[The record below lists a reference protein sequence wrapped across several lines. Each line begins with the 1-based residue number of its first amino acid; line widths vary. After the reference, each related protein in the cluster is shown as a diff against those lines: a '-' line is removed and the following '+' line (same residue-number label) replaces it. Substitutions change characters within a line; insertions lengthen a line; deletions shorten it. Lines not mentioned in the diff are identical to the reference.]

1 MTRGDDGRLIGW
13 KAIGNF
19 VGRDERTVRRWEAER
34 GLPVNRV
41 PGGGS
46 ATVWATPDELR
57 AWMLGDAK
65 DPNVEPHV
73 EPMSRP
79 EPKRRPGLILLAAC
93 GIGVVVAA
101 PLVWNS
107 FSNATVTTPKPDPY
121 GTDVKAND
129 LYRNAAFG
137 LNRRS
142 VTGLLSA
149 AETFEALG
157 KQYPRNVASFI
168 GLAEA
173 NLLLREFNSLP
184 NETAYR
190 RAAAAAQ
197 TAIALDPNSA
207 TATRALAFVR
217 YHGEGKRKEG
227 LTLFQRAIALD
238 PRQAQSYH
246 WYATALLSE
255 NRPAD
260 AIRAFD
266 RARAIDPG
274 SSALA
279 ADAAYAQYLYGKH
292 AEAIAELQRIT
303 DVDPA
308 FSGAYRYLAR
318 FYLIEGRDAD
328 YLKTAAIEATLRKD
342 ADGTKAIAAAAA
354 AYKTGGRKALVAS
367 LIAHEIAQFEQ
378 NGESA
383 LRVAMY
389 QAASGDAAGVIRW
402 LEKAESINEA
412 EIRTIRAYVEF
423 VPYRDRIAASP
434 ALKSLIS

>member
-1 MTRGDDGRLIGW
+1 MTRGDDGRLVGW
-13 KAIGNF
+13 KAIGAF
-19 VGRDERTVRRWEAER
+19 LGRDERTVRRWEAER

-46 ATVWATPDELR
+46 ATVWALPDELR
-57 AWMLGDAK
+57 AWMAGDAEPQQVEALPAP
-65 DPNVEPHV
+65 DPV
-73 EPMSRP
+73 
-79 EPKRRPGLILLAAC
+79 PKRRPGLILVAAC
-93 GIGVVVAA
+93 GIGLIVSA
-101 PLVWNS
+101 PLLWNN
-107 FSNATVTTPKPDPY
+107 FGNASVATAKADPY
-121 GTDVKAND
+121 GTSAKAND
-129 LYRNAAFG
+129 LYHKASFG

-142 VTGLLSA
+142 VTGLIRA

-157 KQYPRNVASFI
+157 KQYPRNPAAFV

-190 RAAAAAQ
+190 RAAVAAQ
-197 TAIALDPNSA
+197 TALALNANSA

-227 LTLFQRAIALD
+227 IKLFERAVALD
-238 PRQAQSYH
+238 PNDAQSYH

-255 NRPAD
+255 ARPAD
-260 AIRAFD
+260 AKRAFD
-266 RARAIDPG
+266 RARALDPG

-279 ADAAYAQYLYGKH
+279 ADAAYAQYLAGKH
-292 AEAIAELQRIT
+292 ADAIAELQRII

-328 YLKTAAIEATLRKD
+328 YLATAAIEAKLRKD
-342 ADGTKAIAAAAA
+342 ADGTRATQAAAAA
-354 AYKTGGRKALVAS
+354 FKSGGRKAMVAS
-367 LIAHEIAQFEQ
+367 LVAHGIAQFEQ

-383 LRVAMY
+383 LRVAMF
-389 QAASGDAAGVIRW
+389 QAASGDAASVVRW
-402 LEKAESINEA
+402 LERAESINEP
-412 EIRTIRAYVEF
+412 EIRTIAAYAEF
-423 VPYRDRIAASP
+423 VPYRNAIAASP

>member
-1 MTRGDDGRLIGW
+1 MTRGDDGRLVGW

-19 VGRDERTVRRWEAER
+19 LGRDERTVRRWEAER

-46 ATVWATPDELR
+46 ATVWAMPDDLR
-57 AWMLGDAK
+57 AWMVS
-65 DPNVEPHV
+65 DPEVQQAVVGARP
-73 EPMSRP
+73 SR
-79 EPKRRPGLILLAAC
+79 RTGFLLLAAC
-93 GIGVVVAA
+93 GVGLMAA
-101 PLVWNS
+101 TPALWNS
-107 FSNATVTTPKPDPY
+107 FGNATVAKAKPEPY
-121 GTDVKAND
+121 AVDAKAND
-129 LYRNAAFG
+129 LYRKATFG

-142 VTGLLSA
+142 VTGLLQA

-157 KQYPRNVASFI
+157 KQYPRNAAAFV

-197 TAIALDPNSA
+197 AAIALDPKSA
-207 TATRALAFVR
+207 AATCALAFVR

-227 LTLFQRAIALD
+227 IKLFQQAIALD
-238 PRQAQSYH
+238 PNQAQSHH

-260 AIRAFD
+260 SVRAFD
-266 RARAIDPG
+266 RARALDPG
-274 SSALA
+274 STAIA
-279 ADAAYAQYLYGKH
+279 TDAAYAQYRFGKH
-292 AEAIAELQRIT
+292 TEAVAELQRII

-318 FYLIEGRDAD
+318 FYLMEGRDAD
-328 YLKTAAIEATLRKD
+328 YLAAAATEAKLRKD
-342 ADGTKAIAAAAA
+342 ADGAKAVDAAAAA
-354 AYKTGGRKALVAS
+354 FKTGGRKAMMAS

-383 LRVAMY
+383 LRVAML
-389 QAASGDAAGVIRW
+389 QAANRDATNVIRW

-412 EIRTIRAYVEF
+412 EIRTIGAYAEF
-423 VPYRDRIAASP
+423 VPYQDRIAASP
-434 ALKSLIS
+434 ALKGLIS

>member
-1 MTRGDDGRLIGW
+1 VTRGDDGRLVGW
-13 KAIGNF
+13 KAIGMF
-19 VGRDERTVRRWEAER
+19 LGRDERTVRRWEAER

-46 ATVWATPDELR
+46 ATVWALPDDLR
-57 AWMLGDAK
+57 AWMAGYPEVQASEASPTSTK
-65 DPNVEPHV
+65 R
-73 EPMSRP
+73 SR
-79 EPKRRPGLILLAAC
+79 LWLMAAC
-93 GIGVVVAA
+93 GIGLIIAA
-101 PLVWNS
+101 PLMWNS
-107 FSNATVTTPKPDPY
+107 FGNASVTTAKAEPY
-121 GTDVKAND
+121 GTDARAND
-129 LYRNAAFG
+129 LYRKATFG

-157 KQYPRNVASFI
+157 KQYPRNAAAFV

-197 TAIALDPNSA
+197 TAMTIDPKSA
-207 TATRALAFVR
+207 TATRALGFVR
-217 YHGEGKRKEG
+217 YHGEGKRREG
-227 LTLFQRAIALD
+227 LKLFERAIALD
-238 PRQAQSYH
+238 PNQAQSHH

-260 AIRAFD
+260 AMRAFN
-266 RARAIDPG
+266 RARALDPG

-279 ADAAYAQYLYGKH
+279 ADAAYAQYLFGKQ
-292 AEAIAELQRIT
+292 AEAVAELKRIT

-328 YLKTAAIEATLRKD
+328 YLATAATEAKLRKD
-342 ADGTKAIAAAAA
+342 PDGVKAVEAAAAA
-354 AYKTGGRKALVAS
+354 FKTGGRKAMAAS

-383 LRVAMY
+383 LRIAMY

-412 EIRTIRAYVEF
+412 EIRTIAAYAEF

-434 ALKSLIS
+434 ALKGLIS